1 MRLRSTLLVFAFFT
15 GIVSAALA
23 AEPHKNFHVAVY
35 IPVSIV
41 QRMHD
46 DPQWLQDSFD
56 RITSQIKVD
65 KVYIETY
72 RSREI
77 ASDETIEQVKK
88 FFLDHGV
95 QVAGGIAYSADDGGQ
110 FISFSY
116 TDPKEREYVKNVAAL
131 TARHFDDIILDD
143 FFFNSTKYDSDI
155 IAKGKQSWTQFRLKE
170 MDEVARDL
178 VINGARAV
186 NPHVKITIKFP
197 NWYEHFQANGYDLD
211 QEPRMFN
218 AIYTGTETRD
228 PVITDQ
234 HLQQYES
241 YQIVR
246 YFDNVAPGRNLGGWV
261 DTFDIRYVDRYAEQL
276 WDTLLAKAP
285 ELTLFNWYNL
295 LDEARPGNRAAW
307 QNEHTTFDY
316 DAMLKQHQ
324 QSGSTAAPNM
334 ATVAGYSVAEAD
346 KVLGDLGNPIGIAS
360 YRPYHSVGEDFLHNY
375 LGMIGIPIDLHPE
388 FPDNA
393 DTVLLTQD
401 ASYDPQIVDKIK
413 AHLAAGK
420 KVVITSGLLHA
431 LEGRGIEDIA
441 EIRYTDHKLSPDTY
455 FAAFG
460 PGGGAQL
467 GSGEGR
473 GLLFPEILF
482 ITNDAWPVVRG
493 TANGRGVPL
502 VLMDRYSKGTLYV
515 LTIPDNFNDLYSLPA
530 DVLNQIRS
538 YVMADF
544 PVRIDAP
551 AGVSLFAYDNHTF
564 VVESFLDHDV
574 AATAVLPQ
582 GMAKLSD
589 LSSGQT
595 ISPSPEPPLPP
606 TRRRYHPPQF
616 ARFAISLKP
625 HSFAVFRY

>member
-1 MRLRSTLLVFAFFT
+1 VKLRSVLLIVAFFS
-15 GIVSAALA
+15 SALFGATT
-23 AEPHKNFHVAVY
+23 AEPHKNFHIAVY

-56 RITSQIKVD
+56 RITSQVKVD

-72 RSREI
+72 RSRRI
-77 ASDETIEQVKK
+77 ANDETIEQVKK

-116 TDPKEREYVKNVAAL
+116 TDPQEREYVKHVAAL
-131 TARHFDDIILDD
+131 TAKHFDDIILDD

-155 IAKGKQSWTQFRLKE
+155 AAKGNLSWTQFRLKE
-170 MDEVARDL
+170 MDEAARDL
-178 VINGARAV
+178 VIDGARAV

-211 QEPRMFN
+211 VEPKMFD

-261 DTFDIRYVDRYAEQL
+261 DTFDLRYVDRYAEQL
-276 WDTLLAKAP
+276 WDTLFAKAP
-285 ELTLFNWYNL
+285 ELMLFNWYNL
-295 LDEARPGNRAAW
+295 LDDTKPGDRGAW
-307 QNEHTTFDY
+307 QGEHTTFDY
-316 DAMLKQHQ
+316 EAMLKRHR
-324 QSGSTAAPNM
+324 QSGSSAAPNM
-334 ATVAGYSVAEAD
+334 ASVAGYSVAEVD
-346 KVLGDLGNPIGIAS
+346 QVLGELGKPIGIAS
-360 YRPYHSVGEDFLHNY
+360 YRPYHSVGEDFLHDY

-388 FPDNA
+388 FPAAA

-401 ASYDPQIVDKIK
+401 ASYDPQIVEKIE

-420 KVVITSGLLHA
+420 NVVITSGLLHA
-431 LEGRGIEDIA
+431 LEGKGIEDIA
-441 EIRYTDHKLSPDTY
+441 ELRYTDHKLSPDSY

-467 GSGEGR
+467 GKGQGK
-473 GLLFPEILF
+473 GILFPEILF
-482 ITNDAWPVVRG
+482 MTNDAWPVVRG

-502 VLMDRYSKGTLYV
+502 LLMDKYSKGVLYV

-530 DVLNQIRS
+530 DVLSAIKS
-538 YVMADF
+538 YVMAGF

-574 AATAVLPQ
+574 SATAKLPA
-582 GMAKLSD
+582 GTAKLSN
-589 LSSGQT
+589 LTSERM
-595 ISPSPEPPLPP
+595 IAPSPEPTAAA
-606 TRRRYHPPQF
+606 TRRRYRPPQF
-616 ARFAISLKP
+616 ARFAFTVKP
-625 HSFAVFRY
+625 HSFVVFKY